1 MISAD
6 GTQLGMTNQ
15 FRKRS
20 MRKTLGSISRKFMLT
35 ESEWNP
41 KVILGRAIVAV
52 LPEKS
57 LHQLKKAYYAYLLSH
72 TPEDWGE
79 NDKMFVKSLVGPGSI
94 VMDIGASI
102 GDYTKFLSDIVGPSG
117 RVYSFEP
124 NPPIFDFL
132 SHNVRK
138 LGLANVELFN
148 FALSD
153 QQGSA
158 EIVIP
163 RYRWGSE
170 CHYDATLDQQSAAPD
185 CRRIKVAID
194 TLDSAFGNRE
204 DKISFVKCDVN
215 SHELAF
221 LHGSLQTIRRSKPAI
236 LIEILAD
243 PDQAGTPAAQVFEL
257 LEAEGYQGYWFDD
270 AALRK
275 RRVGERSQNYF
286 FLTPDHL
293 NRLPS
298 HMLR

>member
-1 MISAD
+1 MY
-6 GTQLGMTNQ
+6 
-15 FRKRS
+15 
-20 MRKTLGSISRKFMLT
+20 KTIDTISRKFMLT

-79 NDKMFVKSLVGPGSI
+79 NDKMLVKSLVRPGDI
-94 VMDIGASI
+94 VLDIGASI

-124 NPPIFDFL
+124 NPDILDFL

-153 QQGSA
+153 KQGSA

-170 CHYDATLDQQSAAPD
+170 CHYDATLEQQSAGPD
-185 CRRIKVAID
+185 CRRIKVAVD
-194 TLDSAFGNRE
+194 TLDSALANRE
-204 DKISFVKCDVN
+204 GKISFIKCDVN
-215 SHELAF
+215 SHELPF

-243 PDQAGTPAAQVFEL
+243 PDQAEAPAAQVFEV
-257 LEAEGYQGYWFDD
+257 LEAESYLGYWFDGE
-270 AALRK
+270 ALRK
-275 RRVGERSQNYF
+275 RRRGERCQNYF
-286 FLTPDHL
+286 FLTPSHI
-293 NRLPS
+293 NQLPP
-298 HMLR
+298 HVLR